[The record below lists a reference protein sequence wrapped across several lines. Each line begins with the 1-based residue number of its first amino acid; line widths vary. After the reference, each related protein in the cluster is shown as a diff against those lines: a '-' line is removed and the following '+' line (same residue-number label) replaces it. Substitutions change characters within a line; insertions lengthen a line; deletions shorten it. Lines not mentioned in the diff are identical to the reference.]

1 MVTFYFFNTNAPGL
15 RNVYGLYTINKPKDY
30 IIILHLIQDRVTI
43 SVTVEKIN
51 VFTVSLS
58 NKITFHSN
66 ILL

>member
-43 SVTVEKIN
+43 SVTVEKNKCIHC
-51 VFTVSLS
+51 VSL
-58 NKITFHSN
+58 K
-66 ILL
+66 